1 MNTQKEKHLLAKVAA
16 VMLISFATVGGT
28 YSVQASGLTGSYVGI
43 GKAPASTNV
52 VDKGSEVKSTE
63 TKIIDYRQTFN
74 TSYMGG
80 QDMYRTPK
88 NDNANGEGV
97 DGVSSG
103 NDIDG
108 KGTGNTAIGFG
119 TYAARS
125 YSTAIGTYASAITNS
140 TAVGS
145 GSYAASK
152 SVSFGQN
159 AYANTNGLSIGLNA
173 RSSSG
178 LAIGQGA
185 TAGIFYKYLQNDG
198 VQNYSVINDSMAI
211 GNNATAIGGI
221 AIGKNAKTNS
231 LYGVALGQSASV
243 TYSGTA
249 LGTNAK
255 VYVSQGVALG
265 PNSVS
270 NRYSNTIG
278 YVPFADDG
286 GSYVPKDISGLA
298 TAIGA
303 SDSLKAFNTKYANQ
317 ITEYNKL
324 NQALYDAQAK
334 EAEQETIMVNTKGL
348 SLIHI

>member
-1 MNTQKEKHLLAKVAA
+1 MKTGKNIKLATKLALAA
-16 VMLISFATVGGT
+16 LVGVTSLSVYTVD
-28 YSVQASGLTGSYVGI
+28 AAGLTGSYVGI

-52 VDKGSEVKSTE
+52 VDKGSEVKSDE

-74 TSYMGG
+74 TGYMGG

-185 TAGIFYKYLQNDG
+185 TAGLFYKYLQKDG

-221 AIGKNAKTNS
+221 AIGKNAKTYS
-231 LYGVALGQSASV
+231 LYGVALGQSSSV
-243 TYSGTA
+243 AYSGTA

-303 SDSLKAFNTKYANQ
+303 SDSLKAFNTKYATQ
-317 ITEYNKL
+317 ITEYNTL
-324 NQALYDAQAK
+324 NQNLATAQAK
-334 EAEQETIMVNTKGL
+334 YAEQDEIL
-348 SLIHI
+348 